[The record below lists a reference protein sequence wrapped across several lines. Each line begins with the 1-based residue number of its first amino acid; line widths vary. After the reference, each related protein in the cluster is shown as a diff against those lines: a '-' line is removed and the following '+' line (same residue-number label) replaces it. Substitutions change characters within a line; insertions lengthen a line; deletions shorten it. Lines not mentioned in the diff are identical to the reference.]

1 MQNNWLS
8 RSASGWISS
17 MLALILALF
26 LATPA
31 AAQPTSAALLPPQ
44 VAARQVAPPH
54 VVPGTTYNP
63 AIPTPTDALG
73 FTLGEHPVRHHD
85 LLAYLGTLDRLS
97 DRISVEEIG
106 RSHERRPILLL
117 KITSPANHARLEQL
131 RTEHLGRLEAGVE
144 APADAPVFVW
154 ANFGVHGAE
163 ASAQDA
169 ALATVYHF
177 AAATGSEM
185 DAMLDRAV
193 ILVVAVLNP
202 DGHALRVSRVD
213 RFSGEAGVSDPSHFQ
228 HSGWGEAR
236 VNHYGFDLNR
246 DWLLLSQP
254 EARAWVGAWQ
264 RWVPQLSLDHHEM
277 GSNSSFYFHPGEP
290 RRVNALITRRQ
301 TELADRIAGYHSR
314 ALDPDG
320 VLYYAEEGFDN
331 FYIGKGSTYP
341 QVNGGVGIL
350 YEAGTAAGGAV
361 EGRNGLR
368 TYAENIRL
376 QFRANLAAVTGAI
389 EIRRDLTASQTAY
402 FRQARAS
409 ARASGPAAYVVAA
422 PDDPARMQRFLGLLA
437 IHGVTA
443 HALTETI
450 EAGGRRFEAGRAYL
464 VPTDQRQAAMVR
476 GIFETPKSFE
486 ESVFYDVSAWTMP
499 LAYDLNWAALEPGAF
514 RPRLLGE
521 RARGGFDRQPAPAT
535 VLAEGPYGYVVRWS
549 DRAAPRVAGELLR
562 AGLMV
567 RTASAPFEAAT
578 PSGPVAFGR
587 GALFVPTAGQQMDAA
602 AVHALMGR
610 LARESSAMIAPV
622 VSGRTPSPATDLGG
636 NKSWTTVTRPEI
648 LLLFTGDAPRME
660 AGEAWWLL
668 DHEMGLPVT
677 LRRASEL
684 SRTELSRYTHVLILG
699 AASSGWT
706 RAETEALTRW
716 TRGGGVLIASGAAA
730 QWAQRA
736 FAAETSEAAAAST
749 GASRSTRPV
758 AGPALAP
765 ASDGNEAK
773 TPDQPAAR
781 PAEPSRDRRD
791 FDRMEIGETEHIIAG
806 ALFQSDL
813 DPSHPLAFGHTD
825 RDLAIMKVG
834 TAVLEWPR
842 DDAYAVVARYR
853 DAPLL
858 AGYASRPSIARVAGA
873 PAVTAAQRGTGTLVL
888 FADNPTFRGTF
899 PGTERLL
906 LNAIFM
912 NRHIRAPRAP
922 DLSDEID

>member
-1 MQNNWLS
+1 MWNNWRS
-8 RSASGWISS
+8 RRASGWITCV
-17 MLALILALF
+17 LALILTAL
-26 LATPA
+26 LAHPA
-31 AAQPTSAALLPPQ
+31 AAQPTGAALMPPQ

-54 VVPGTTYNP
+54 VAPGTTYNP

-73 FTLGEHPVRHHD
+73 FALGEHPVRHHD
-85 LLAYLGTLDRLS
+85 LLAYMGTLDRLS

-106 RSHERRPILLL
+106 RSHERRPILFL
-117 KITSPANHARLEQL
+117 KITSPANHARLERL
-131 RTEHLGRLEAGVE
+131 RTEHLARLEAGTE

-177 AAATGSEM
+177 AAATGSEIET
-185 DAMLDRAV
+185 MLDRAV
-193 ILVVAVLNP
+193 ILVVVVLNP

-213 RFSGEAGVSDPSHFQ
+213 RFSGEAGVSDPAHFQ

-301 TELADRIAGYHSR
+301 TELAERIAGYHSR

-376 QFRANLAAVTGAI
+376 QFRANLAAVTGAV
-389 EIRRDLTASQTAY
+389 EIRRDLTASQTAF
-402 FRQARAS
+402 FRQARAN
-409 ARASGPAAYVVAA
+409 ARAAGPAAYVVAA
-422 PDDPARMQRFLGLLA
+422 PDDPARMQRFLAVLST
-437 IHGVTA
+437 HGVTA
-443 HALTETI
+443 HALSETI
-450 EAGGRRFEAGRAYL
+450 EVGGKRFEAGRAYL

-486 ESVFYDVSAWTMP
+486 ENVFYDVSAWTMP
-499 LAYDLNWAALEPGAF
+499 VAYDLDWAALEPGAF

-521 RARGGFDRQPAPAT
+521 RARGGFDLEPAPTA

-562 AGLMV
+562 AGLLV
-567 RTASAPFEAAT
+567 RAASAPFEAAT

-587 GALFVPTAGQQMDAA
+587 GALFVPTAGQQMDATTL
-602 AVHALMGR
+602 HALMSR
-610 LARESSAMIAPV
+610 LARDGGAQISPI
-622 VSGRTPSPATDLGG
+622 VSGRTPSTATDFGG
-636 NKSWTTVTRPEI
+636 NKSWTTITRPEI
-648 LLLFTGDAPRME
+648 LLLFAGDAPRME

-677 LRRASEL
+677 LRRASDL
-684 SRTELSRYTHVLILG
+684 SRTELSRYTHILALG
-699 AASSGWT
+699 AVSSGWS
-706 RAETEALTRW
+706 RAETEALARW

-730 QWAQRA
+730 QWAQRSLA
-736 FAAETSEAAAAST
+736 TETGETAAGSASPSARPAAA
-749 GASRSTRPV
+749 R
-758 AGPALAP
+758 AP
-765 ASDGNEAK
+765 APAPDGNEAK
-773 TPDQPAAR
+773 TSEQSQAR
-781 PAEPSRDRRD
+781 PAQPPRDRRD
-791 FDRMEIGETEHIIAG
+791 FDRMEAGETEHIIAG
-806 ALFQSDL
+806 ALFKTDL

-834 TAVLEWPR
+834 TAVLEWPQ
-842 DDAYAVVARYR
+842 DDAYAVVARYHE
-853 DAPLL
+853 APLL
-858 AGYASRPSIARVAGA
+858 AGYASRTSIARVAGA
-873 PAVTAAQRGTGTLVL
+873 PAVTATQRGTGTLVL

-906 LNAIFM
+906 LNAVFM

-922 DLSDEID
+922 DLSDDID